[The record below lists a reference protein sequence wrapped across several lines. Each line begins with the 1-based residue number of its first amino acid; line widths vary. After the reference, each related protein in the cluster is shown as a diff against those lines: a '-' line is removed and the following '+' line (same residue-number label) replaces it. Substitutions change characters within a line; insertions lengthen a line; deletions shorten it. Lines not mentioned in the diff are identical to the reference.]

1 MLDRVLL
8 IVTSGLVLLTLIF
21 AVGAVFVPG
30 FREGGSAIVGVILG
44 AIVAGLGSIVT
55 AGYVTKELRRPNGKN
70 GNGNGNGA

>member
-8 IVTSGLVLLTLIF
+8 ILVVGLMLLAAIF

-30 FREGGSAIVGVILG
+30 FRESGSAIVGVILG

-55 AGYVTKELRRPNGKN
+55 AGYVTKEIRKQDKDDKGD
-70 GNGNGNGA
+70 GA